1 MRMNT
6 DDTQKICGEKYAE
19 TDEQT
24 AEGEAFFDNVADAQE
39 AAEAIAAEEW
49 ERQASSPNNLVTGQY
64 VDVPE
69 PPSLLQRLANRIIRP
84 RHRARGLHNQGHHG
98 ARFGVGDLVV
108 LEMNVNRFLGIVTLS
123 LYYDLHAGDGDNG
136 ISYCVLIA
144 QSETCYGE
152 PRVRGAL
159 VRAVREEEI
168 AAAQVLQG
176 AVRRRLTAAMH
187 SSKIKL
193 EQ

>member
-6 DDTQKICGEKYAE
+6 DDTQKICEEKYAE

-24 AEGEAFFDNVADAQE
+24 DEQTAEGEA
-39 AAEAIAAEEW
+39 
-49 ERQASSPNNLVTGQY
+49 NNLVTGQY

-69 PPSLLQRLANRIIRP
+69 SPSLLQRLANRIIRP
-84 RHRARGLHNQGHHG
+84 RHRARGLHNQEHHG

-152 PRVRGAL
+152 PRVRSAL

-176 AVRRRLTAAMH
+176 ALRRRIN
-187 SSKIKL
+187 S
-193 EQ
+193 